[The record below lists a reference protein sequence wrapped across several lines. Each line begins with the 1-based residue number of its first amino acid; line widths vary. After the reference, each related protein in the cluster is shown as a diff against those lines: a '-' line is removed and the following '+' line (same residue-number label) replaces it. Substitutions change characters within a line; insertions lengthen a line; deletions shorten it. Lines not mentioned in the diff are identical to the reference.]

1 MSPFAIA
8 VVLILTILFI
18 VISIIPLLPGQ
29 VDLDSSKHSQRVKT
43 KGAH

>member
-1 MSPFAIA
+1 MSPFSIA

-18 VISIIPLLPGQ
+18 VMSIIPLLPGQ
-29 VDLDSSKHSQRVKT
+29 TDMDSSKHTQKVKT